1 MLQTMSSLRRIIL
14 FSLIALVAATGCR
27 SGGAAAANA
36 GDTETTTID
45 IQNNDFYDM
54 TVYAVPSGQRVRLG
68 IAPGNKTT
76 VLTIPRYLINGT
88 TYLRFVADPI
98 GGRRLPVTE
107 EIDVSAGDHLVMI
120 IVAGG

>member
-1 MLQTMSSLRRIIL
+1 MFQTMSSLRHVVACSAL
-14 FSLIALVAATGCR
+14 ALVAAASCR

-36 GDTETTTID
+36 GDTVTTTID

-54 TVYAVPSGQRVRLG
+54 TVYAVQSGQRVRLG

-120 IVAGG
+120 IIAGG